1 MMNGVIVVNK
11 SKGIT
16 SRDVVN
22 KLVKVFGTKSIGH
35 IGTLDPMAT
44 GVLVCLIGKYT
55 KLGSIMVNHDKEY
68 IATFKLNVLSD
79 TLDSE
84 GKVLKTDNKIISLED
99 MQGAIEHFNGLTYMQ
114 EVPIYSAVK
123 VNGKKL
129 YDYARSN
136 EDVILPKKEVTIY
149 KLELVSFEDEVKIKC
164 KVSKGTYI
172 RALIRD
178 ICAYLGTYG
187 IMTDLVRTKL
197 GDYDIGDAYSLDDIS
212 NGKYKLY
219 SLEDIFDLDVRY
231 INDDN
236 HKQIYNG
243 NIVKDKN
250 SNYILYKEGD
260 KAVAF
265 YTRINE
271 EELKPLIMFQFF
283 CAKI

>member
-1 MMNGVIVVNK
+1 MNGVIVVNK
-11 SKGIT
+11 PKGIT

-68 IATFKLNVLSD
+68 VATFKLNVLSD

-99 MQGAIEHFNGLTYMQ
+99 MNGAIEHFNGLTYMQ

-187 IMTDLVRTKL
+187 VMTDLVRTKL
-197 GDYDIGDAYSLDDIS
+197 GDYDISDAYSLDDIS

-219 SLEDIFDLDVRY
+219 SLEDIFNLDVRY
-231 INDDN
+231 INNDN

-250 SNYILYKEGD
+250 SNYILYKDGD

-271 EELKPLIMFQFF
+271 EELKPLIMF
-283 CAKI
+283 

>member
-1 MMNGVIVVNK
+1 MNGVIVVNK
-11 SKGIT
+11 PKGIT

-68 IATFKLNVLSD
+68 IATFKLNVLTD
-79 TLDSE
+79 TLDIE

-99 MQGAIEHFNGLTYMQ
+99 MNGAIEHFNGLTYMQ

-187 IMTDLVRTKL
+187 VMTDLVRTKL
-197 GDYDIGDAYSLDDIS
+197 GDYDISDAYSLDEIS

-219 SLEDIFDLDVRY
+219 RLEDIFDLDVRY

-271 EELKPLIMFQFF
+271 EELKPLIMF
-283 CAKI
+283 

>member
-1 MMNGVIVVNK
+1 MNGVIVVNK
-11 SKGIT
+11 PKGIT

-44 GVLVCLIGKYT
+44 GVLVCLVGKYT

-68 IATFKLNVLSD
+68 VAIFKLNVLSD

-84 GKVLKTDNKIISLED
+84 GKVIKTDNKIISLED
-99 MQGAIEHFNGLTYMQ
+99 MNGAIEHFNGLTYMQ

-219 SLEDIFDLDVRY
+219 SLEDMFNLDVRY
-231 INDDN
+231 INNDN

-250 SNYILYKEGD
+250 SNYILYKDGD

-271 EELKPLIMFQFF
+271 EELKPLIMF
-283 CAKI
+283 

>member
-1 MMNGVIVVNK
+1 MNGVIVVNK
-11 SKGIT
+11 PKGIT
-16 SRDVVN
+16 SRGVVN

-68 IATFKLNVLSD
+68 IATFKLNVLTD
-79 TLDSE
+79 TLDIE
-84 GKVLKTDNKIISLED
+84 GKVLDTADKKISLED

-197 GDYDIGDAYSLDDIS
+197 GDYDISDAYSLDDIS

-271 EELKPLIMFQFF
+271 EELKPLIMF
-283 CAKI
+283 

>member
-1 MMNGVIVVNK
+1 MNGVIVVNK
-11 SKGIT
+11 PKGIT

-68 IATFKLNVLSD
+68 VATFKLNVLTD

-84 GKVLKTDNKIISLED
+84 GKVLKTDNKIISLKD

-129 YDYARSN
+129 YDYARNN
-136 EDVILPKKEVTIY
+136 EDIILPKKEVTIY

-187 IMTDLVRTKL
+187 VMTDLVRTKL
-197 GDYDIGDAYSLDDIS
+197 GDYDIGDAYSLDEIS
-212 NGKYKLY
+212 DGKYKLY
-219 SLEDIFDLDVRY
+219 RLEDMFNLDVRY

-271 EELKPLIMFQFF
+271 EELKPLIMF
-283 CAKI
+283 

>member
-1 MMNGVIVVNK
+1 MNGVIVVNK
-11 SKGIT
+11 PKGIT

-35 IGTLDPMAT
+35 IGTLDSMAT

-68 IATFKLNVLSD
+68 IATFKLNVLTD
-79 TLDSE
+79 TLDIE
-84 GKVLKTDNKIISLED
+84 GKVLDTADKKISLED

-149 KLELVSFEDEVKIKC
+149 KLELVSFGDEVKIKC

-187 IMTDLVRTKL
+187 VMTDLVRTKL
-197 GDYDIGDAYSLDDIS
+197 GDYDISDAYSLDEIS
-212 NGKYKLY
+212 DGTYKLY

-271 EELKPLIMFQFF
+271 KELKPLIMF
-283 CAKI
+283 

>member
-68 IATFKLNVLSD
+68 IATFKLDVLTD
-79 TLDSE
+79 TLDIE

-187 IMTDLVRTKL
+187 VMTDLVRTKL
-197 GDYDIGDAYSLDDIS
+197 GDYDISDAYSLDEIS

-219 SLEDIFDLDVRY
+219 RLEDIFDLDVRY

-271 EELKPLIMFQFF
+271 EELKPLIMF
-283 CAKI
+283 

>member
-11 SKGIT
+11 PKGIT
-16 SRDVVN
+16 SRGVVN

-68 IATFKLNVLSD
+68 VATFKLNVLTD

-84 GKVLKTDNKIISLED
+84 GKVLKTDKKIISLED

-129 YDYARSN
+129 YDYARSK

-172 RALIRD
+172 RALVRD

-187 IMTDLVRTKL
+187 VMTDLVRTKL

-271 EELKPLIMFQFF
+271 EELKPLIMF
-283 CAKI
+283 

>member
-1 MMNGVIVVNK
+1 MNGVIVVNK
-11 SKGIT
+11 PKGIT

-22 KLVKVFGTKSIGH
+22 KLVKVLGTKSIGH

-68 IATFKLNVLSD
+68 IATFKLNVLTD
-79 TLDSE
+79 TLDIE

-129 YDYARSN
+129 YDYARNN

-187 IMTDLVRTKL
+187 VMTDLVRTKL
-197 GDYDIGDAYSLDDIS
+197 GDYDISDAYSLDEIS
-212 NGKYKLY
+212 DGTYKLY
-219 SLEDIFDLDVRY
+219 SLEDIFNLDVRY
-231 INDDN
+231 INNDN

-250 SNYILYKEGD
+250 SNYILYKDGD

-271 EELKPLIMFQFF
+271 EELKPLIMF
-283 CAKI
+283 

>member
-84 GKVLKTDNKIISLED
+84 GKVLDTADKKISLED

-149 KLELVSFEDEVKIKC
+149 KLELVSFGDEVKIKC

-187 IMTDLVRTKL
+187 VMTDLVRTKL
-197 GDYDIGDAYSLDDIS
+197 GDYDISDAYSLDEIS
-212 NGKYKLY
+212 DGTYKLY

-271 EELKPLIMFQFF
+271 EELKPLIMF
-283 CAKI
+283 